1 MDTEEMETSRH
12 IQLRWLHGTLGDV
25 TVRSVQL
32 WGATPHAWRPAIN
45 AFRCETAVSICVDL
59 AGIDKSLIDLQVEP
73 RRVTVRGSR
82 DAPEPIDQAVQMLAL
97 EIDYGPFERQV
108 ELPAEVDVEQAR
120 AEQENGLLWI
130 YLPLKR

>member
-1 MDTEEMETSRH
+1 
-12 IQLRWLHGTLGDV
+12 
-25 TVRSVQL
+25 
-32 WGATPHAWRPAIN
+32 
-45 AFRCETAVSICVDL
+45 
-59 AGIDKSLIDLQVEP
+59 LIDLQVEP

-97 EIDYGPFERQV
+97 EIDYGPFERRV

-130 YLPLKR
+130 CLPLKR